1 MPATQT
7 DYDPQGNIIA
17 FEEAEHKY
25 YTRIPSQREDKAEV
39 EVTYTSVTT
48 LIKRYTP
55 PFDPDGAIAARCAE
69 RDGTTPDAIRAAW
82 KEKGDAACLVGTRVH
97 EVCEDVL
104 RRRAIRNRPR
114 DEHERRLMQQAYD
127 IASAVLDFAQPHGIE
142 KIVFDFDIAVAGTI
156 DLLALANDGTVKI
169 VDWKTNDKIER
180 ENPYN
185 KFMLGPLAH
194 LPDNAWNHYAMQLS
208 VYQAILIRR
217 GYVRP
222 DAQITRDIFHI
233 KEDGVEHLS
242 MPFLGAEAYAVLLDH
257 AVNQIKAP
265 F

>member
-1 MPATQT
+1 
-7 DYDPQGNIIA
+7 
-17 FEEAEHKY
+17 
-25 YTRIPSQREDKAEV
+25 
-39 EVTYTSVTT
+39 
-48 LIKRYTP
+48 
-55 PFDPDGAIAARCAE
+55 
-69 RDGTTPDAIRAAW
+69 
-82 KEKGDAACLVGTRVH
+82 
-97 EVCEDVL
+97 VL

-169 VDWKTNDKIER
+169 VDWKTNEKIER

-185 KFMLGPLAH
+185 KFMLGPLCH
-194 LPDNAWNHYAMQLS
+194 LADNDFNHYALQLS
-208 VYQAILIRR
+208 IYQAILVRR
-217 GYVRP
+217 GYVKP
-222 DAQITRDIFHI
+222 GTVITRDIFHI

-242 MPFLGAEAYAVLLDH
+242 MPFLGAEAYAALLDH
-257 AVNQIKAP
+257 TITNIKAP